1 MEIVIGMLSNNLRI
15 ELKTILLHYRDSLYA
30 SPLDRLVR
38 YSLYLQDISKFE
50 TIQNLL
56 KIL

>member
-1 MEIVIGMLSNNLRI
+1 MIGKLSNNLRI
-15 ELKTILLHYRDSLYA
+15 ELKTTLLHYRDSLYA

-38 YSLYLQDISKFE
+38 YSLYLQDTPKFE
-50 TIQNLL
+50 TIQKLL